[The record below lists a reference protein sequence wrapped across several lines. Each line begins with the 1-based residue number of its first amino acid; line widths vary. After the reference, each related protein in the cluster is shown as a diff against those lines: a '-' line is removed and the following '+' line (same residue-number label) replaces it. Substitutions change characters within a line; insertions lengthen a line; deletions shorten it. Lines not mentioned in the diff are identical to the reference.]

1 MRGVFTARSFAEL
14 LPQHKKIIARVVSE
28 VILLGAAE
36 CDIEK
41 ALRDDE
47 ARDTRT
53 YLANV
58 YGRQPHQSFL
68 IDGQKGSGKTTLLLN
83 LHRALAQIGPSGS
96 RRHDR
101 SSFPISQLQAYASFS
116 DKLDDFNRCR
126 IAGVS
131 RCLVQ
136 PLPVI
141 RPDSMETQ
149 ETIMESVFA
158 EMTHQL
164 DAEINAETQ
173 TSRGSEFVDVPEPR
187 VRWSQDTVPRARR
200 AKEAEHLRHRLQ
212 TD

>member
-68 IDGQKGSGKTTLLLN
+68 IDGQKGAGKTTLLLN
-83 LHRALAQIGPSGS
+83 LQCALTQIGPTGCN
-96 RRHDR
+96 RHDG
-101 SSFPISQLQAYASFS
+101 SSFPISELETYASFQPH
-116 DKLDDFNRCR
+116 KLDKFDSCR
-126 IAGVS
+126 IGGVS

-141 RPDSMETQ
+141 RPDSMEKH

-164 DAEINAETQ
+164 DAVIDENMRRT
-173 TSRGSEFVDVPEPR
+173 RDPEFADVPQPR
-187 VRWSQDTVPRARR
+187 D
-200 AKEAEHLRHRLQ
+200 
-212 TD
+212 